1 MPMKIDEIDEDYE
14 TVKIDKIGLIDS
26 QTGAVVLKDSKV
38 EFFMSGF
45 SSEVAGM
52 ISGFVE
58 GRRDDPPSVYRLIEQ
73 ICEENELL
81 LVKVKIYESG
91 GIFRAN
97 LYFTGKKDM
106 MFRNYRAS
114 DAIALATY
122 YNIPILVRKSM
133 LKGIQENK
141 SEKPDQ
147 EK

>member
-1 MPMKIDEIDEDYE
+1 MKITEIDADYE
-14 TVKIDKIGLIDS
+14 TVKVDQIGIVDS
-26 QTGAVVLKDSKV
+26 STGAVLLKDEKV
-38 EFFMSGF
+38 EFVMSGF
-45 SSEVAGM
+45 SSEVARI
-52 ISGFVE
+52 ISDFIE
-58 GRRDDPPSVYRLIEQ
+58 GQRDDPPTIYRLVEQ

-106 MFRNYRAS
+106 IFRNFRAS

-133 LKGIQENK
+133 LKDI
-141 SEKPDQ
+141 EKNTSKTTDF
-147 EK
+147 KK

>member
-1 MPMKIDEIDEDYE
+1 MLMKIDEIDADYE
-14 TVKIDKIGLIDS
+14 TVKIDQIGLLNS
-26 QTGAVVLKDSKV
+26 QTGAVVLKDEKV

-52 ISGFVE
+52 ISGFVD
-58 GRRDDPPSVYRLIEQ
+58 GKRDDPPTIYRLVEQ

-106 MFRNYRAS
+106 VFRNFRAS

-133 LKGIQENK
+133 LKNIEK
-141 SEKPDQ
+141 SEI
-147 EK
+147 EKN